1 MKYINTAVDDLRLK
15 LEQARSDLELSQAR
29 VWLLERQL
37 ESARRLQF
45 EETAKVELKPAAAAP
60 QTKQSSV
67 VTTAAPPAGSLWP
80 KSESRV
86 LAQRFDVPE
95 HVADDAETVPLVT
108 CVAREGTR
116 IGLPPL
122 RPPASP
128 DGGLEDTLQ

>member
-29 VWLLERQL
+29 VWQLERQL

-45 EETAKVELKPAAAAP
+45 EETAKLALEPAVLRANP
-60 QTKQSSV
+60 SSV
-67 VTTAAPPAGSLWP
+67 VTTAAPPAGELWP
-80 KSESRV
+80 KGETRV

-95 HVADDAETVPLVT
+95 HVADNEETVPLVT

-128 DGGLEDTLQ
+128 DDGLEDTLQ